1 MGDGTKRLRKTV
13 VLDEADARALSD
25 VAYRMRLSHS
35 EVVRRLIRA
44 AAANVAKGA

>member
-1 MGDGTKRLRKTV
+1 MGDGSKRLRKTV
-13 VLDEADARALSD
+13 VLNEADAQALSD

-35 EVVRRLIRA
+35 EAVRQLIRS